1 MNLHR
6 VTLKDVQLR
15 LNSQLQLDIKTLKK
29 AGNMIFIWNY
39 SFDCFSFHI
48 QDKQMKSTHMQ
59 IDRKRPLL
67 IFALTCYK
75 CETPRAQ
82 VPN

>member
-15 LNSQLQLDIKTLKK
+15 LNSKLQLDIKTLEKIR
-29 AGNMIFIWNY
+29 NMISAWNY
-39 SFDCFSFHI
+39 SFDGFSFHI
-48 QDKQMKSTHMQ
+48 QDKQMKSIHMQ
-59 IDRKRPLL
+59 IDRKKPLL

-75 CETPRAQ
+75 CEMPRAH